1 MEPRFVFDVGLAGSQ
16 MKLRFPK
23 QSLTD
28 GVLTVLYKRGLG
40 RFAAPVALPGTIF
53 YCNFR
58 YLVIPTLSNARRN
71 NKKNAVFAF

>member
-1 MEPRFVFDVGLAGSQ
+1 MDPSRLRRWLPRTILY
-16 MKLRFPK
+16 FPK

-28 GVLTVLYKRGLG
+28 GVLTDLYKRALG

-58 YLVIPTLSNARRN
+58 YLVILPSQTLDEMTKLMQLLHFS
-71 NKKNAVFAF
+71 